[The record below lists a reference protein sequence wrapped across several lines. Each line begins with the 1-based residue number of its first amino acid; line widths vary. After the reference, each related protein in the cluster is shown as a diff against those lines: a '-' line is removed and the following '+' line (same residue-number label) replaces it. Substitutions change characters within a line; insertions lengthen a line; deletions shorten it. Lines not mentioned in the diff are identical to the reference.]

1 MKRFQFCIVLLLFI
15 THIQG
20 QDIDW
25 QHFKALQ
32 SSGKVPDDFTKLSSQ
47 KYETDRRQIDENA
60 RKGVQ
65 KTQDQFF
72 LKSNFIIDE
81 VLHSGRV
88 IFGGPVTQY
97 LNNIKDALLKDKP
110 QLRDKIRIYT
120 FRSSSVNAFTTNDG
134 IVLVTTGLI
143 SQIENEAQ
151 LAFILSHEFQHY
163 IQKHALS
170 EYVEDRE
177 MAKGRGIYRN
187 LDPNEIELKAF
198 SYSKELEEEADSLG
212 LLLFKKSD
220 FSADAAKRV
229 FDVLLYSYL
238 PFDEVEFNKDYFNEA
253 GYKIPNDYFLDTV
266 SAISAVDD
274 YDDSKSTHPN
284 IKSRR
289 SAMIREVA
297 DLKDDGRKLFVQPED
312 LFKKI
317 QKICRYEDCLLRL
330 NNCDFEE
337 AFYNAYLLQQD
348 DPNNIFLRKI
358 MTRALYGASL
368 YKNYNHATDHE
379 MYYKDVEGESQQ
391 VYYLFDKMPKKDFN
405 VLALR
410 YAWNTHLMDS
420 TNETLNKI
428 CKELAGELV
437 NEFDLSLDDFKDAYA
452 VAVPDTALKPG
463 KESNKS
469 SSGKNISKVDKIKTS
484 ETNKSGDLAYWR
496 YAFVDYRKDGSFNR
510 LLGDASKMKKE
521 KIPEESPRMKKKNEY
536 ALGIDN
542 AVIVNPLYLKV
553 DETKKDPIRY
563 VAAEQMKLDLQNKIQ
578 SCADALNLKIN
589 YLESMSL
596 TDKDADKFNDLAL
609 LNNWISEELDHDDVP
624 VINSN
629 NEMMEQLVSKY
640 KTDHF
645 VWLGVIAFKEKEQ
658 YVAIKL
664 IYSAI
669 LVVPFP
675 FMLADVLTPD
685 YETVFFT
692 LVADGRTGEF
702 EMQFSN
708 DAKARDIT
716 SIQKSNLY
724 YILQQMKSSPE
735 KK

>member
-1 MKRFQFCIVLLLFI
+1 MKRLLFYITVLLFI
-15 THIQG
+15 TQVQG

-25 QHFKALQ
+25 QHFKPLQ
-32 SSGKVPDDFTKLSSQ
+32 CSGKVPDDFTRLSSQ
-47 KYETDRRQIDENA
+47 KYEIDRKQIDENA
-60 RKGVQ
+60 RKRIQ
-65 KTQDQFF
+65 RTQSQFY

-88 IFGGPVTQY
+88 IFGDPVTRY
-97 LNNIKDALLKDKP
+97 LTSIKDNLLKDKP

-120 FRSSSVNAFTTNDG
+120 FRSSTVNAFTTNDG

-163 IQKHALS
+163 IQRHALS

-198 SYSKELEEEADSLG
+198 QYSKELEGEADSLG
-212 LLLFKKSD
+212 LILFKNSD
-220 FSADAAKRV
+220 FSADAAKRL

-238 PFDEVEFNKDYFNEA
+238 PFDEVEFSKDYFNEA
-253 GYKIPNDYFLDTV
+253 GYRIPDDYFLDSV

-289 SAMIREVA
+289 SVMIREVR
-297 DLKDDGRKLFVQPED
+297 DLKDDDRKIFNQSED

-337 AFYNAYLLQQD
+337 AFYTAYLLRQD
-348 DPNNIFLRKI
+348 DPDNIFLKKI

-368 YKNYNHATDHE
+368 YKNYNHSTDHQ
-379 MYYKDVEGESQQ
+379 MYYKEVEGESQQ
-391 VYYLFDKMPKKDFN
+391 VYYLFDKMPRKDFN

-410 YAWNTHLMDS
+410 YAWNAHLSDP
-420 TNETLNKI
+420 TDETLNRI
-428 CKELAGELV
+428 CKELASELV
-437 NEFDLSLDDFKDAYA
+437 NEFNLSLDDFKDAYP
-452 VAVPDTALKPG
+452 VAVPDTAVKPA
-463 KESNKS
+463 KESNKAA
-469 SSGKNISKVDKIKTS
+469 SGKNISKVDKIKTS

-496 YAFVDYRKDGSFNR
+496 YAFVDYRKDAGFNQ
-510 LLGDASKMKKE
+510 LLGDAIKLKME
-521 KIPEESPRMKKKNEY
+521 KTPEETPKKKKKYEY
-536 ALGIDN
+536 ALGIDR

-553 DETKKDPIRY
+553 DETKKDPIRH

-578 SCADALNLKIN
+578 SCADALDMKIN

-596 TDKDADKFNDLAL
+596 DDKDVEKFNDLAL
-609 LNNWISEELDHDDVP
+609 LSNWISEELDHDDVP

-629 NEMMEQLVSKY
+629 NEMMEQLASKY
-640 KTDHF
+640 MTDHF
-645 VWLGVIAFKEKEQ
+645 VWLGVIAFKEKEK

-675 FMLADVLTPD
+675 FILADVLTPD
-685 YETVFFT
+685 HETVFFT
-692 LVADGRTGEF
+692 LVADGKSGEF

-708 DAKARDIT
+708 DAKARDIS

-724 YILQQMKSSPE
+724 YILQQMKNRPE
-735 KK
+735 N

>member
-1 MKRFQFCIVLLLFI
+1 MTRFLFCIAVLLFI
-15 THIQG
+15 THVQG

-25 QHFKALQ
+25 QHFTPLPC
-32 SSGKVPDDFTKLSSQ
+32 SGKIPDDFTKLSSQ

-60 RKGVQ
+60 RKRVQ

-88 IFGGPVTQY
+88 IFGDPVTQY
-97 LNNIKDALLKDKP
+97 LNTIKDGLLKDNP
-110 QLRDKIRIYT
+110 QIRDKIRIYT
-120 FRSSSVNAFTTNDG
+120 FRSSTVNAFTTNDG
-134 IVLVTTGLI
+134 VVLVTTGLI

-163 IQKHALS
+163 IQKHALN

-187 LDPNEIELKAF
+187 LDLNEIELKAF
-198 SYSKELEEEADSLG
+198 QYSKELEGEADSLG
-212 LLLFKKSD
+212 LILYKKSD

-238 PFDEVEFNKDYFNEA
+238 PFDEVEFSKDYFNEA

-289 SAMIREVA
+289 SQMIREVR
-297 DLKDDGRKLFVQPED
+297 DLKDDGRKFFIQPED
-312 LFKKI
+312 LFRKI

-337 AFYNAYLLQQD
+337 AFYNAYLLQQE
-348 DPNNIFLRKI
+348 DPNNIFLKKI

-368 YKNYNHATDHE
+368 YKNYDHSTDHE
-379 MYYKDVEGESQQ
+379 VYYKEVEGESQQ
-391 VYYLFDKMPKKDFN
+391 VYYLFDKMPKKDLN

-410 YAWNTHLMDS
+410 YAWNTHLADS
-420 TNETLNKI
+420 ADETLNKI
-428 CKELAGELV
+428 CRQLANELV

-452 VAVPDTALKPG
+452 LAVPDTTVKQAKDLNKP
-463 KESNKS
+463 

-484 ETNKSGDLAYWR
+484 ETNKNGDLAYWR
-496 YAFVDYRKDGSFNR
+496 YAFVDYRKDAGFNQ

-521 KIPEESPRMKKKNEY
+521 KTPEENLKKKKKNEY
-536 ALGIDN
+536 ALGIDR

-553 DETKKDPIRY
+553 DETKRDPIRY

-578 SCADALNLKIN
+578 SCANALNMQIN
-589 YLESMSL
+589 YLETMSL
-596 TDKDADKFNDLAL
+596 NDKDVDKFNDLAL

-629 NEMMEQLVSKY
+629 NEGMEQLVSKY

-645 VWLGVIAFKEKEQ
+645 AWVGVIAFKEKEK
-658 YVAIKL
+658 YVAVKL

-669 LVVPFP
+669 LLVPFP
-675 FMLADVLTPD
+675 FVLADVLTPE

-692 LVADGRTGEF
+692 LVADGKTGEF

-708 DAKARDIT
+708 DAKARDIF

-724 YILQQMKSSPE
+724 YILQQMKNPPE